1 MSTPKPITI
10 EEYKEVGPE
19 FFEKFFYVKNQLPHG
34 IEVEEV
40 LTIME
45 TLAGLVLIKREEE
58 EEETDSKIGFLK

>member
-34 IEVEEV
+34 TEVEEV